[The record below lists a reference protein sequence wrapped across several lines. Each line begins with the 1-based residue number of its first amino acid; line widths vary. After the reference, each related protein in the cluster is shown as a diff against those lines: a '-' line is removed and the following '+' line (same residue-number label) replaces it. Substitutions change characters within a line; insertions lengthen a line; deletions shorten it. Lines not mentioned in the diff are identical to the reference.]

1 MALENPCVQRILCG
15 TLGVA
20 ARNGLRSALNALQV
34 VYETNLAALR
44 ANLVVLDLALI
55 PVQFAES
62 GANLARQ
69 AAETPLTAIDPLAEA
84 AEVCADLGN
93 LLDAF
98 SFQFDT
104 IDAQAADVL
113 DKARRL
119 LSTKDL
125 IEAQI
130 LDLEAKIEVLS
141 RALVVLDA
149 C

>member
-1 MALENPCVQRILCG
+1 M
-15 TLGVA
+15 
-20 ARNGLRSALNALQV
+20 NALQV